1 MTLMTKPSTEITKVR
16 VRNRCIYNSS
26 ERIVDYGR
34 AQVDVDEARTEG
46 YGTDDVCINI
56 LALMNDYGTDDD
68 GTERMMIVLSE
79 VA

>member
-34 AQVDVDEARTEG
+34 AQVDVDEG

-68 GTERMMIVLSE
+68 STERMTTVRNG
-79 VA
+79 